1 MIDATSISN
10 FCILHTTSFN
20 LNSELFH
27 AELDLFSNTVYCDKI
42 ILFNVNSAVFLLSK
56 VYWFY
61 RLNISCYFKPIINN
75 TLTVGPFPIFKE
87 VFELVV

>member
-1 MIDATSISN
+1 MIDATSISD

-20 LNSELFH
+20 LSSELFH
-27 AELDLFSNTVYCDKI
+27 AELYLFSIIVYCDKI

-61 RLNISCYFKPIINN
+61 RLNIFCYFKPIINKHSGS
-75 TLTVGPFPIFKE
+75 GPISYFQGSI
-87 VFELVV
+87 